1 MINNDKWINSLP
13 KINSKHPQELLSID
27 HSKWLDTIP
36 KRNTLPKR
44 NTFSSVKKYSA
55 ITVLFIIGLL
65 LIPIVKN
72 ETRNLE
78 KEISYLRASID
89 RIEFNLT
96 QAILDHEVI
105 TSPGNI
111 SKLAKEYLN
120 TDLTFYKKSQIK
132 NLNSNNQSLE
142 ETNIKNKRK
151 ILNNLPETIKTQV
164 TMKIKKKK
172 EEIKKLQEMYNDP
185 KSIPGEIKTK
195 VAKQIQEKKF
205 ELKNLY
211 KSPKDTITLGK
222 AGKWT
227 MVQVVKVFL
236 GMPIIPGR

>member
-13 KINSKHPQELLSID
+13 KINSKNPQEVLSID
-27 HSKWLDTIP
+27 HNKWLDTIP
-36 KRNTLPKR
+36 KRNTY
-44 NTFSSVKKYSA
+44 SSVKKYSA

-105 TSPGNI
+105 TSPENI
-111 SKLAKEYLN
+111 SKLAKEHLN

-132 NLNSNNQSLE
+132 NLNGNDQISGE
-142 ETNIKNKRK
+142 AKIKNKT
-151 ILNNLPETIKTQV
+151 INDLPENVKAQLKT
-164 TMKIKKKK
+164 KIKKKK
-172 EEIKKLQEMYNDP
+172 EEIAKLKELYNDP
-185 KSIPGEIKTK
+185 RSIPGEIKVK
-195 VAKQIQEKKF
+195 VAKQIKEKKF
-205 ELKNLY
+205 ELKSLY
-211 KSPKDTITLGK
+211 ESPGDTFTLGK
-222 AGKWT
+222 IGKWG
-227 MVQVVKVFL
+227 VIQVVKAFL
-236 GMPIIPGR
+236 GMPVIPGR

>member
-13 KINSKHPQELLSID
+13 KINSKQPQEVLSID
-27 HSKWLDTIP
+27 HNKWLDTIP
-36 KRNTLPKR
+36 KKNTY
-44 NTFSSVKKYSA
+44 SSVKKYSA

-105 TSPGNI
+105 TSPENI
-111 SKLAKEYLN
+111 SKLAKEHLN

-132 NLNSNNQSLE
+132 NLNRNDQILE
-142 ETNIKNKRK
+142 EVKIKNKT
-151 ILNNLPETIKTQV
+151 INDLPENVKVQLKT
-164 TMKIKKKK
+164 KIKKKK
-172 EEIKKLQEMYNDP
+172 EEIAKLKELYNDP
-185 KSIPGEIKTK
+185 RSIPGEIKVK
-195 VAKQIQEKKF
+195 VAKQIKEKKF
-205 ELKNLY
+205 ELKSLY
-211 KSPKDTITLGK
+211 ESPGDTFTLGK
-222 AGKWT
+222 IGKWG
-227 MVQVVKVFL
+227 VIQVVKAFL
-236 GMPIIPGR
+236 GMPVIPGR

>member
-13 KINSKHPQELLSID
+13 KINSKHPQEVLSID
-27 HSKWLDTIP
+27 HNKWLDTIP
-36 KRNTLPKR
+36 KRNTY
-44 NTFSSVKKYSA
+44 SSVKKYSA

-105 TSPGNI
+105 TSPENI
-111 SKLAKEYLN
+111 SKLAKEHLN

-132 NLNSNNQSLE
+132 NLNGDDQILE
-142 ETNIKNKRK
+142 EAKIKNKNK
-151 ILNNLPETIKTQV
+151 ITNNVSENVKVQLET
-164 TMKIKKKK
+164 KIKKKK
-172 EEIKKLQEMYNDP
+172 EEIAKLKELYNDP
-185 KSIPGEIKTK
+185 RSIPGEIKIK
-195 VAKQIQEKKF
+195 VAKQIKEKKF
-205 ELKNLY
+205 ELKSLY
-211 KSPKDTITLGK
+211 ESPGDTFTLGK
-222 AGKWT
+222 IGKWGII
-227 MVQVVKVFL
+227 QVVKAFL
-236 GMPIIPGR
+236 GMPVIPGR

>member
-13 KINSKHPQELLSID
+13 KINSKQPQEVLSLD
-27 HSKWLDTIP
+27 HNKWLDTIP
-36 KRNTLPKR
+36 KKNTY
-44 NTFSSVKKYSA
+44 SSVKKYSA

-96 QAILDHEVI
+96 QAILDYEVI
-105 TSPGNI
+105 TSPENI
-111 SKLAKEYLN
+111 SKLAKEHLN

-132 NLNSNNQSLE
+132 NLNGNDQISE
-142 ETNIKNKRK
+142 AAKTKNKT
-151 ILNNLPETIKTQV
+151 INDLPENVKAQLKT
-164 TMKIKKKK
+164 KIKKKK
-172 EEIKKLQEMYNDP
+172 EEIAKLKELYNDP
-185 KSIPGEIKTK
+185 RSIPGEIKVK
-195 VAKQIQEKKF
+195 VAKQIKEKKF
-205 ELKNLY
+205 ELKSLY
-211 KSPKDTITLGK
+211 ESPGDTFTLGK
-222 AGKWT
+222 IGKWG
-227 MVQVVKVFL
+227 VIQVVKAFL

>member
-13 KINSKHPQELLSID
+13 KINSKQPQEVLSID
-27 HSKWLDTIP
+27 HNKWLDTIP
-36 KRNTLPKR
+36 KKNTY
-44 NTFSSVKKYSA
+44 SSVKKYSA

-105 TSPGNI
+105 TSPENI
-111 SKLAKEYLN
+111 SKLAKEHLN

-132 NLNSNNQSLE
+132 NLNRNDQILE
-142 ETNIKNKRK
+142 EVKIKNKT
-151 ILNNLPETIKTQV
+151 INDLPENVKAQLKT
-164 TMKIKKKK
+164 KIKKKK
-172 EEIKKLQEMYNDP
+172 EEIAKLKELYNDP
-185 KSIPGEIKTK
+185 RSIPGEIKVK
-195 VAKQIQEKKF
+195 VAKQIKEKKF
-205 ELKNLY
+205 ELKSLY
-211 KSPKDTITLGK
+211 ESPGDTFTLGK
-222 AGKWT
+222 IGKWG
-227 MVQVVKVFL
+227 VIQVVKAFL
-236 GMPIIPGR
+236 GMPVIPGR